1 MRRASSLWRAGLSRS
16 ASRTLSIGDTFA
28 RWNVVHTARPGP
40 ARRAIETA
48 NTMRNMYNQQ
58 WKVDMS
64 SGSSSSSPRETERE
78 WERASGTEKGK
89 YIHTIFHSLAHILF
103 LIHSAFGAYTID
115 SVIFAV
121 CASLSVCLCVS
132 VADDWYT
139 FYSRVV
145 LSSLNENRFENVQIY
160 IFCIYIRFVCTDGL
174 NANQV
179 FGNRKHAHTHT
190 HSGAQTERKHKLNR
204 VQCASAS
211 LPHEPNQKFKLSIMG
226 YSTPK
231 SVSLSRAAGPTVRLS
246 VPFHMFRH
254 CWPSDRTTDRS
265 FLLSPFFRVC
275 TIKYLI

>member
-190 HSGAQTERKHKLNR
+190 QRRTDREKTQTKSRAVRLRLAATRAKPEIQIIHHGIFNAEIGL
-204 VQCASAS
+204 
-211 LPHEPNQKFKLSIMG
+211 
-226 YSTPK
+226 
-231 SVSLSRAAGPTVRLS
+231 SVSCCGANRSAVCA
-246 VPFHMFRH
+246 VPHVSALLTIR
-254 CWPSDRTTDRS
+254 PNDRPIFS
-265 FLLSPFFRVC
+265 SLAFFSC
-275 TIKYLI
+275 LHY